1 MRSRPDVA
9 LISLYPADGV
19 RHGGRSGVASY
30 AANLAQGLSEA
41 GASVHVLAPRAEG
54 ARPRWQDGDVYVER
68 AFARGPGAGPAAAA
82 AALRTG
88 APVVHL
94 QFELFLY
101 GGASALPGLL
111 AALSLGRAGRS
122 RKRRPG
128 TRRPGPSQP
137 STVVTAHQVVDPAS
151 VDAGFV
157 ELHGIRVPAVLARTG
172 LAAVQRAIGALPD
185 AAIVHEPLFAEH
197 LPGAVVIP
205 HGVEHV
211 ERADRA
217 ESRARLGL
225 AAERLVVLCFGFVA
239 PYKGL
244 ELACKAADLAGDGVQ
259 LVVAGGEHPR
269 HPDTSYMARL
279 RSRHDR
285 HVRFTGFVPEDELA
299 AWFAAADVVLL
310 PYPRPHASSGALA
323 LALAHGT
330 PVLLSPALA
339 RAVDAPAALAAPD
352 DAAGL
357 AERLRLLAAEP
368 SKLELLR
375 WASGHLAEG
384 RSWPEVARRHLD
396 LYREVSDARGAP
408 AGFASA
414 V

>member
-30 AANLAQGLSEA
+30 AANLAQGLSKA
-41 GASVHVLAPRAEG
+41 GAGVHVLAPRAEG
-54 ARPRWQDGDVYVER
+54 ARPRWRDGDVCVER

-111 AALSLGRAGRS
+111 AALSLGRRSLSRRS
-122 RKRRPG
+122 R
-128 TRRPGPSQP
+128 P

-217 ESRARLGL
+217 DSRARLGL
-225 AAERLVVLCFGFVA
+225 AADRLVLLCFGFVA

-244 ELACKAADLAGDGVQ
+244 ELACEAAELAAGEVQ

-269 HPDTSYMARL
+269 HPDTSYVSRL
-279 RSRHDR
+279 RSRYGR
-285 HVRFTGFVPEDELA
+285 HVRFTGFVPEGELA

-352 DAAGL
+352 DAEGL

-368 SKLELLR
+368 STLELLR

-396 LYREVSDARGAP
+396 LYREVIDARGAP

>member
-1 MRSRPDVA
+1 MRRRPDVA
-9 LISLYPADGV
+9 LVSLYPADGV

-30 AANLAQGLSEA
+30 AANLAHGLSEA
-41 GASVHVLAPRAEG
+41 GASVHVLAPRVEG
-54 ARPRWQDGDVYVER
+54 ARPRWQDGDVSVER

-101 GGASALPGLL
+101 GGGSALPGLL
-111 AALSLGRAGRS
+111 AAMSAGRRS
-122 RKRRPG
+122 RAR
-128 TRRPGPSQP
+128 
-137 STVVTAHQVVDPAS
+137 TVVTAHQVVDPAS

-157 ELHGIRVPAVLARTG
+157 ELHGIRVPAVLARMG

-205 HGVEHV
+205 HGVERV

-217 ESRARLGL
+217 GSRARLGL
-225 AAERLVVLCFGFVA
+225 AADRLVVLCFGFVA

-244 ELACKAADLAGDGVQ
+244 ELACEAADLAAGEVQ

-269 HPDTSYMARL
+269 HPDTSYASRLHARYG
-279 RSRHDR
+279 SR
-285 HVRFTGFVPEDELA
+285 VRFPGFVPEEELA

-323 LALAHGT
+323 LALAHGR

-352 DAAGL
+352 DPAGL
-357 AERLRLLAAEP
+357 AARLRLLAAEP
-368 SKLELLR
+368 STLELLR
-375 WASGHLAEG
+375 WASAHLAEG
-384 RSWPEVARRHLD
+384 RTWPEVARRHLD
-396 LYREVSDARGAP
+396 VYREVIDARGAP

>member
-9 LISLYPADGV
+9 LVSLYPADGV

-30 AANLAQGLSEA
+30 AANLAHGLSAA

-54 ARPRWQDGDVYVER
+54 AQPHWLDGDVRVER
-68 AFARGPGAGPAAAA
+68 AFSRGPGAGPIAAV

-88 APVVHL
+88 APVVHV

-111 AALSLGRAGRS
+111 AALAFGRRT
-122 RKRRPG
+122 RP
-128 TRRPGPSQP
+128 R
-137 STVVTAHQVVDPAS
+137 TVVTAHQVVDPAS
-151 VDAGFV
+151 VDADFV
-157 ELHGIRVPAVLARTG
+157 ELHGIRVPAALARGG

-197 LPGAVVIP
+197 LPGAIVIP
-205 HGVEHV
+205 HGVERV

-217 ESRARLGL
+217 DSRARLGL
-225 AAERLVVLCFGFVA
+225 ADDRLVVLCFGFVA

-244 ELACKAADLAGDGVQ
+244 ELACEAADLAADEVQ

-269 HPDTSYMARL
+269 HPDTSYASRL
-279 RSRHDR
+279 HSRFGR
-285 HVRFTGFVPEDELA
+285 HVRFTGFVPEDDLP
-299 AWFAAADVVLL
+299 AWFAAADVALL

-352 DAAGL
+352 DAEGL
-357 AERLRLLAAEP
+357 AERLHLLAAEP
-368 SKLELLR
+368 SNLELIR
-375 WASGHLAEG
+375 WASEHLARG

-396 LYREVSDARGAP
+396 LYREVIDARGAP
-408 AGFASA
+408 ARFASA

>member
-9 LISLYPADGV
+9 LVSLYPADGV

-54 ARPRWQDGDVYVER
+54 ARPRWQDGEVSVER

-111 AALSLGRAGRS
+111 AALSVGRRS
-122 RKRRPG
+122 RAR
-128 TRRPGPSQP
+128 
-137 STVVTAHQVVDPAS
+137 TVVTAHQVVDPAA

-157 ELHGIRVPAVLARTG
+157 EMHRIRVPAVVARNG

-185 AAIVHEPLFAEH
+185 AAIVHEPSFAKH

-205 HGVEHV
+205 HGVERV
-211 ERADRA
+211 QRADRA
-217 ESRARLGL
+217 ASRARLGL
-225 AAERLVVLCFGFVA
+225 AADKLVALCFGFVA
-239 PYKGL
+239 EYKGL
-244 ELACKAADLAGDGVQ
+244 ELACEAAELAAGEVQ

-269 HPDTSYMARL
+269 HRDTSYAARL
-279 RSRHDR
+279 RSRYEGR
-285 HVRFTGFVPEDELA
+285 VRFAGFVPEDELA
-299 AWFAAADVVLL
+299 AWFAAADLALL

-339 RAVDAPAALAAPD
+339 RALDAPAALAGPG
-352 DAAGL
+352 DAATL
-357 AERLRLLAAEP
+357 AARLRFLAAEP
-368 SKLELLR
+368 AELELLR
-375 WASGHLAEG
+375 EATRRVAAG

-396 LYREVSDARGAP
+396 LYREVIDAGGAP
-408 AGFASA
+408 AGFAS
-414 V
+414 VV

>member
-30 AANLAQGLSEA
+30 AANLAHGLAEA

-54 ARPRWQDGDVYVER
+54 ARTGWRDGDVCVER

-111 AALSLGRAGRS
+111 AALSFRGRS
-122 RKRRPG
+122 RPG
-128 TRRPGPSQP
+128 
-137 STVVTAHQVVDPAS
+137 TVVTAHQVVDPAS

-157 ELHGIRVPAVLARTG
+157 ELHGIRVPAVLARMG

-217 ESRARLGL
+217 DSRARLGL
-225 AAERLVVLCFGFVA
+225 DADRLVVLCFGFVA

-244 ELACKAADLAGDGVQ
+244 ELACEAAELAAGEVQ

-269 HPDTSYMARL
+269 HPDTSYVSRL
-279 RSRHDR
+279 RSRYDR
-285 HVRFTGFVPEDELA
+285 HVRFTGFVPEGELA

-352 DAAGL
+352 DPAGL
-357 AERLRLLAAEP
+357 AARLRLLAAEP
-368 SKLELLR
+368 STLELLR

-384 RSWPEVARRHLD
+384 RSWPEVAHRHLD
-396 LYREVSDARGAP
+396 LYREVIDARGAP